1 MKIKMTIVLV
11 AFLFVFAVVSN
22 AQTDNSPKSTQKSEQ
37 EEKPLKIKNKP
48 QVQYKP
54 EDCNASKSFVNL
66 KVTFDKSGKI
76 SKAEIAKSSGCEKF
90 DRQALSAARKIK
102 FTPAMKNGEPVTVTK
117 TVQYTFEIF

>member
-1 MKIKMTIVLV
+1 MIVIGALL
-11 AFLFVFAVVSN
+11 FLFAGVSH
-22 AQTDNSPKSTQKSEQ
+22 AQTDNSVNSSQKSNQ

-48 QVQYKP
+48 QVQYKS
-54 EDCNASKSFVNL
+54 EDCDVSKSFVNL

-76 SKAEIAKSSGCEKF
+76 TKAEIAKSSGCEKF

-102 FTPAMKNGEPVTVTK
+102 FTPARKNGEPITVTK